1 MHSWQRLIACSLLAV
16 LAASA
21 QQDWE
26 AGLSDPK
33 SAARAR
39 AARTLGDLPDG
50 SEHLHLLKPLLQ
62 DESEQVRASAVTA
75 LVKMRATEAQPLLV
89 EAAADLS
96 SRVQSMAVDGLV
108 DFYVPDYAQIG
119 RMATISTYATALRS
133 RFSKPNPVVVP
144 AYVDVSPEAIKAIGV
159 VLRSGRSAHARANA
173 ARALGA
179 LYGRSELDAL
189 IEGVRS
195 RDSEIILECVLAIKK
210 LQEASA
216 GPEIVF
222 LLRDLDPVL
231 QEAVIQT
238 VGQLRT
244 PEAVPDLVRILD
256 ETTRSRIRIEALI
269 ALAKIPNNGQREL
282 FISYLR
288 HKDDDMRAAAAEG
301 IARIG
306 TSPDTELLGQL
317 IAKERSLRARLSMAF
332 AAVMLG
338 NQVELARLVDGLN
351 SKVHRL
357 EARPLIVELAR
368 DPSILSQL
376 YVPLATGTT
385 SQRRHLA
392 VVLAQSGTEESVPYL
407 ENLTK
412 DGNGEVASSA
422 IESLR
427 ILRARL

>member
-1 MHSWQRLIACSLLAV
+1 MVSWQRLLACSLLAV
-16 LAASA
+16 SVASA
-21 QQDWE
+21 QENWE

-33 SAARAR
+33 SAVRAK

-50 SEHLHLLKPLLQ
+50 SDYMHLLKPLLH
-62 DESEQVRASAVTA
+62 DEAEQVRASAVTA
-75 LVKMRATEAQPLLV
+75 LVKMRAVEAQPLLI

-108 DFYVPDYAQIG
+108 DFYIPEYAQIG
-119 RMATISTYATALRS
+119 RMTSISTFATALRT
-133 RFSKPNPVVVP
+133 RFDKPNPATIP
-144 AYVDVSPEAIKAIGV
+144 AYVQVSPEAIKAIGE
-159 VLRSGRSAHARANA
+159 VLRTGRSDHARANA
-173 ARALGA
+173 ARALGV
-179 LYGRSELDAL
+179 LYGRSELDGL

-195 RDSEIILECVLAIKK
+195 RNSEVILECVLAIKK
-210 LQEASA
+210 VQDVSA

-222 LLRDLDPVL
+222 LLQDLDPVL

-244 PEAVPDLVRILD
+244 PEAIPDLVRILD
-256 ETTRSRIRIEALI
+256 ETTRARIRIQALV

-306 TSPDTELLGQL
+306 TSADLELLDQL
-317 IAKERSLRARLSMAF
+317 IDKEKSLRARLSMAF

-338 NQVELARLVDGLN
+338 NHVELARLVEGLN

-376 YVPLATGTT
+376 YVPLATG
-385 SQRRHLA
+385 SAPQRRHLA
-392 VVLAQSGTEESVPYL
+392 VVLARSGTEESVPYL
-407 ENLTK
+407 ENLTN

>member
-16 LAASA
+16 LVAGA

-26 AGLSDPK
+26 AGLSDRKPTV
-33 SAARAR
+33 RAK

-50 SEHLHLLKPLLQ
+50 SEYLHLLRPLLQ
-62 DESEQVRASAVTA
+62 DESEQVRASTVTA
-75 LVKMRATEAQPLLV
+75 LVKMRANEAQPLLI

-108 DFYVPDYAQIG
+108 DFYVPEYAQIG
-119 RMATISTYATALRS
+119 RMTTISTYSTALRT
-133 RFSKPNPVVVP
+133 RFAKPNPVTVP
-144 AYVDVSPEAIKAIGV
+144 AYVEVSAEAVKAIGE
-159 VLRSGRSAHARANA
+159 VLQNGRSDHARANA
-173 ARALGA
+173 ARAIGV
-179 LYGRSELDAL
+179 LYGRSELDSL

-195 RDSEIILECVLAIKK
+195 RNTEVIIECVLAIKK
-210 LQEASA
+210 LQDTSA

-244 PEAVPDLVRILD
+244 SEAVPDLVRILD
-256 ETTRSRIRIEALI
+256 ETTRARIRIQALV

-306 TSPDTELLGQL
+306 TSADLELLGQL

-338 NQVELARLVDGLN
+338 NQVELARLVEGLN

-376 YVPLATGTT
+376 YVPLATGTAP
-385 SQRRHLA
+385 QRRHLA
-392 VVLAQSGTEESVPYL
+392 VVLARSGTEDSVPYL

-427 ILRARL
+427 VLRARL